1 MRKSSELAEL
11 KKKIAAKVQLP
22 IRASAGGMD
31 ARTSGRIVVGVL
43 LAANLIAALF
53 AFRPWAE
60 TPLQLEQRLVNLRQQ
75 QIQARSRIGQLRIL
89 TTKSEKARKEGE
101 QFLGKYFLGRRT
113 AASTLV
119 SELTNMA
126 KDSGIKPKE
135 HSFAFEVVEG
145 SDTLAMMTIT
155 ANYEGTYADLIKYV
169 NRIDRSLRF
178 FIVESLAATP
188 QQGGQ
193 GVLNINMKVNVFV
206 REDGSFPQVASA
218 QPPKPATEAEEDLP

>member
-1 MRKSSELAEL
+1 MPRSSKLSELKSKITEKVPL
-11 KKKIAAKVQLP
+11 KAHHVTADPQ
-22 IRASAGGMD
+22 
-31 ARTSGRIVVGVL
+31 TTGRIIVGIL
-43 LAANLIAALF
+43 LAANVVAALF

-60 TPLQLEQRLVNLRQQ
+60 TPLQLEEQLVSLKKQQ
-75 QIQARSRIGQLRIL
+75 VTTKTRIGQLRIL
-89 TTKSEKARKEGE
+89 TTKSEKARNEGD

-119 SELTNMA
+119 SELTSMA

-135 HSFAFEVVEG
+135 HSFAFEGIEG
-145 SDTLAMMTIT
+145 TDTLAMMTIT
-155 ANYEGTYADLIKYV
+155 ANYEGNYGDLIKYV

-206 REDGSFPQVASA
+206 RDDGAFPQVAQA
-218 QPPKPATEAEEDLP
+218 ATPKPAAAAAKEELP

>member
-1 MRKSSELAEL
+1 MPRSSKLNEIKS
-11 KKKIAAKVQLP
+11 KIAAKVP
-22 IRASAGGMD
+22 IKAQHVTGD
-31 ARTSGRIVVGVL
+31 PRTTGRIIVGIL
-43 LAANLIAALF
+43 LAANVLAALF

-60 TPLQLEQRLVNLRQQ
+60 TPLQLEQQLVSLKKQQ
-75 QIQARSRIGQLRIL
+75 VSTKTRIGMLRIL
-89 TTKSEKARKEGE
+89 TTKSEKARNEGE

-135 HSFAFEVVEG
+135 HSFAFEGIEG
-145 SDTLAMMTIT
+145 TDNLAMMTIT
-155 ANYEGTYADLIKYV
+155 ANYEGNYGDLIKYV
-169 NRIDRSLRF
+169 NRIDRSPRF
-178 FIVESLAATP
+178 FIVESLAASP

-206 REDGSFPQVASA
+206 RDDGSFPQVAQA
-218 QPPKPATEAEEDLP
+218 AAPAKPEAAAAKEELP